1 MNKKIAI
8 GIAAL
13 CAVIGMT
20 SAIVSAEKAPIE
32 SSGVSSAVS
41 QDRVYSVGSVSKVYV
56 TTAVMQLA
64 DEGKVDIDSPVTDY
78 IPDFA
83 MADERYKDI
92 TVRMLMNH
100 TSGIMGSIEKNSMLY
115 ADNDTSNYNSLLEM
129 LSTQRLK
136 AAPGEYAAYC
146 NSGFDLLEMIV
157 ENVSGMSY
165 TDYIRTNISDKLGA
179 EHTGTPLDM
188 FGRDDLAPIYC
199 FGNIPHDYEYCM
211 VLGTGGVYATASD
224 VAEFGG
230 TFFKGNNTLLSDNA
244 KNEMATRW
252 DSTNA
257 DQYKDGNG
265 LGWDYVEKLHYEQ
278 AGIKVMSKGGDI
290 GTMHA
295 ELMVAPDEE
304 ISVAVL
310 SAGGGSNYNEL
321 MAQALLDVVLDERG
335 KAVDKTM
342 SDILL
347 TDSIPDEYRKYEG
360 CYSLTT
366 SSGDRIMKLY
376 FDDDTMYTETV
387 GTGNSTRTRYK
398 PTSEGSLTKVDE
410 KGNISPDRTLLHF
423 TEINGKVY
431 IKGDMTSI
439 VPGLGES
446 HYSQYCGE
454 RIEDNTVSE
463 GVRAKWNERSDR
475 AIVAYSDKYSSTQ
488 YDKPFI
494 RLLTDDELD
503 GYIVDSLGMPYKM
516 TDENK
521 AEFFTSSPSSTTRDL
536 RDIEI
541 RDVSFADGTNGE
553 SVNVST
559 GCKYRFADELPEL
572 TKDISEINLNSDEA
586 RWYRIGADIGGGSIT
601 AERPENS
608 VICVYNK
615 YGELI
620 YTTHMKDASAEI
632 PLPADGYI
640 LFHGETGD
648 SVKVFR

>member
-8 GIAAL
+8 GIAAI

-20 SAIVSAEKAPIE
+20 SAVVSAEKVDTAE
-32 SSGVSSAVS
+32 VSETTVS

-64 DEGKVDIDSPVTDY
+64 DEGKVCIDAPVTDY
-78 IPDFA
+78 IPDFT

-100 TSGIMGSIEKNSMLY
+100 TSGLMGSIEKNSMLY

-136 AAPGEYAAYC
+136 ADPGEYAAYC
-146 NSGFDLLEMIV
+146 NVGFALLEMIV

-165 TDYIRTNISDKLGA
+165 TDYVRKSISDKIGA

-211 VLGTGGVYATASD
+211 VLGSGGVYATASD
-224 VAEFGG
+224 LADFGG
-230 TFFKGNNTLLSDNA
+230 TFFTGDNTLLSDNA
-244 KNEMATRW
+244 KNEMAVRW
-252 DSTNA
+252 DSA
-257 DQYKDGNG
+257 DKDEYKDGNG

-278 AGIKVMSKGGDI
+278 EGIKVIGKGGDI

-295 ELMVAPDEE
+295 HLMVAPDEE

-310 SAGGGSNYNEL
+310 AAGGGSNYNEL
-321 MAQALLDVVLDERG
+321 MAEALLDVVLDERG

-342 SDILL
+342 SDIQLA
-347 TDSIPDEYRKYEG
+347 DSIPDEYRKYEG
-360 CYSLTT
+360 RYSLTT

-423 TEINGKVY
+423 AEINGKVY

-454 RIEDNTVSE
+454 RIEDNPVSE
-463 GVRAKWNERSDR
+463 DVRAKWNERSDR

-615 YGELI
+615 YGELV